1 MDLRLSVLFL
11 LFPSVM
17 CMWGFM
23 TISDFQ
29 CPGICMCSPKTIRCN
44 RVTELSLP
52 IAQRDSY
59 RRLTLTH
66 LSLKHIAGRAF
77 EELGGV
83 LSIEITQSAS
93 LEIIEALAFNN
104 LTNLSE
110 ILIQNTMRLAHISR
124 KAFNNLP
131 KLQYLSISNT
141 GISLFPD
148 LSAISSLQSNF
159 ILDICDNLNL
169 QSIPSNAF
177 IGMTKEH
184 TDMNLYNNGFK
195 EVQDHAFNGTR
206 INKLVLKNN
215 KKLKMIHSDA
225 FKGAFGPSTLDVSAT
240 AVEALP
246 ERGLEAVLVLVARG
260 AYALKSLPPLTGLQS
275 LQEAQLT
282 YPSHCCSLRE
292 ADVFA
297 EWSNRSAFC
306 NDVSLLERMLALSV
320 DLPLAPGSVDPS
332 PEVYSGIDLH
342 YPEFDFCHSRR
353 APRCA
358 PEADAFNP
366 CEDIVGFGFL
376 RVAIWVISTLAIAG
390 NLTVLAVLVASR
402 RKLNVPRFL
411 MCHLAFADL
420 CIGVYLLTIA
430 AVDLRTRGD
439 YSRHAIAWQTGGGC
453 GAAGFLSVFGGE
465 LSVYTLTVVTLE
477 RWHTITNALRRDRKL
492 GLARAAVVMA
502 TGWLLCLSVALL
514 PLLGVSSY
522 GKVSVCL
529 PVDIDTPFAQTF
541 VVLLL
546 LLNVAAFC
554 VVSACYVAVYR
565 AVRKPGF
572 VGGRSSDA
580 RMAKRMAVLVFT
592 DFVCMAPIS
601 FFAISAAFRT
611 PLITV
616 TSSKILL
623 VLFFPV
629 NSCANPFLYAI
640 FTRAFRRD
648 VCALLGRLGCHKGG
662 YRTGASSSENKVG
675 KCSSSVANN
684 GISCTTLKMCTMTRQ
699 DRRIRERIAFLRL
712 KNRNFQLKGIIYE
725 GSYRWSIGSKLYM
738 QTAMSHTDIKRRSWI
753 INIVV
758 LVALIVCKLS
768 TGRTAEEHDG
778 SLRSGHL
785 PSRRDVRSLRP
796 TDLLPLAV
804 PTTDPAPVE
813 PPIASGRA
821 PKVHLTQEDIRRLQ
835 FKPTVGR
842 ILLSEGME
850 VKVNCSIDIH
860 NVQLDLAILWWKNG
874 RELAQN
880 QQAVND
886 LQTESQGVITLL
898 STLSIKRVQR
908 SDAGE
913 YHCRLN
919 VGNTVIESQ
928 PIHIQVEGLPTFTR
942 HPEDMNVTRGTPFN
956 LSCSAIGPPDPV
968 TIAWLRNGKH
978 QGSDGPSPYDITIP
992 GVDSPTHFSCEARNQ
1007 KGVTTSREA
1016 RINVK
1021 ELPSPVSQLLV
1032 QSRASNNLTLQWT
1045 PGRDGFSP
1053 LTTCHVMVKEMA
1065 PREGEATR
1073 VIDTSVPPFRLDI
1086 ADLRAMTWYSMSVSC
1101 SNEIGPSPYST
1112 WVQANTTEG
1121 VPSVPPHNLT
1131 VQLNESVLVVRWD
1144 APPVEKVNGILQ
1156 GYDVII
1162 SRGKHVSTI
1171 RSDTNAAYIT
1181 VQEFNATYAV
1191 QVAARTQKGRGAL
1204 SLPVAYFVP
1213 EADLALSPSSSP
1225 DTRDSDSMYVVLGV
1239 VCGFCLLL
1247 LALWGAMCVRARVL
1261 ETRFGQVFGSGEH
1274 INPVVEYKAQ
1284 RSYNRSAIEV
1294 TLANLGVSAELQAK
1308 LQDVM
1313 VVRSLL
1319 SIGKVLGEGEFGS
1332 VVEGRLKK
1340 PDGTMEKVAVKTMK
1354 LDNFSQRE
1362 TEEFLNEAACMK
1374 DFHHPNVIRL
1384 LGVCLEM
1391 GSSHFA
1397 KPMVILPFM
1406 KYGDLHSFLL
1416 RSRLE
1421 ESPMYLPTQ
1430 TLLKFMI
1437 DIALGM
1443 EYLSSRNFLHRDL
1456 AARNCMLRDDMA
1468 VCVADFGL
1476 SKKIYSGDYYRQGR
1490 IAKMP
1495 VKWIAVESL
1504 ADRVF
1509 TVKSDVWAFGVTM
1522 WEIATRGMTPYPG
1535 VQNHEIYDYLL
1546 DGQRLK
1552 QPADCLDELYEIMY
1566 TCWRADPVDRPFF
1579 PQLRVQLEKLTE
1591 KLPEASSRE
1600 DIIYINTSLP
1610 EEEPEGEAEPGPGLP
1625 VFTSSPSC
1633 SRPMPGT
1640 CLVTADIHE
1649 SIEEEADEE
1658 DDRYVIVIS
1667 SEDPAVRGVG
1677 DVDTPLLTTDGQA
1690 TPANGSQASHSLRT
1704 EQPPSHSLLLL

>member
-52 IAQRDSY
+52 VAQRDSY

-66 LSLKHIAGRAF
+66 LSLKRIAGRAF

-104 LTNLSE
+104 LPNLSE
-110 ILIQNTMRLAHISR
+110 ILIQNTRRLAHISR

-159 ILDICDNLNL
+159 I
-169 QSIPSNAF
+169 
-177 IGMTKEH
+177 
-184 TDMNLYNNGFK
+184 
-195 EVQDHAFNGTR
+195 
-206 INKLVLKNN
+206 
-215 KKLKMIHSDA
+215 
-225 FKGAFGPSTLDVSAT
+225 LDVSAT

-332 PEVYSGIDLH
+332 PEVYSSIDLH

-529 PVDIDTPFAQTF
+529 PVDIDTPCAQTF

-572 VGGRSSDA
+572 AGGRSSDA

-648 VCALLGRLGCHKGG
+648 ACALLGRLGCHKGG

-699 DRRIRERIAFLRL
+699 DR
-712 KNRNFQLKGIIYE
+712 
-725 GSYRWSIGSKLYM
+725 
-738 QTAMSHTDIKRRSWI
+738 
-753 INIVV
+753 
-758 LVALIVCKLS
+758 
-768 TGRTAEEHDG
+768 
-778 SLRSGHL
+778 
-785 PSRRDVRSLRP
+785 
-796 TDLLPLAV
+796 
-804 PTTDPAPVE
+804 
-813 PPIASGRA
+813 
-821 PKVHLTQEDIRRLQ
+821 
-835 FKPTVGR
+835 
-842 ILLSEGME
+842 
-850 VKVNCSIDIH
+850 
-860 NVQLDLAILWWKNG
+860 
-874 RELAQN
+874 
-880 QQAVND
+880 
-886 LQTESQGVITLL
+886 
-898 STLSIKRVQR
+898 
-908 SDAGE
+908 
-913 YHCRLN
+913 
-919 VGNTVIESQ
+919 
-928 PIHIQVEGLPTFTR
+928 
-942 HPEDMNVTRGTPFN
+942 
-956 LSCSAIGPPDPV
+956 
-968 TIAWLRNGKH
+968 
-978 QGSDGPSPYDITIP
+978 
-992 GVDSPTHFSCEARNQ
+992 
-1007 KGVTTSREA
+1007 
-1016 RINVK
+1016 
-1021 ELPSPVSQLLV
+1021 
-1032 QSRASNNLTLQWT
+1032 
-1045 PGRDGFSP
+1045 
-1053 LTTCHVMVKEMA
+1053 
-1065 PREGEATR
+1065 
-1073 VIDTSVPPFRLDI
+1073 
-1086 ADLRAMTWYSMSVSC
+1086 
-1101 SNEIGPSPYST
+1101 
-1112 WVQANTTEG
+1112 
-1121 VPSVPPHNLT
+1121 
-1131 VQLNESVLVVRWD
+1131 
-1144 APPVEKVNGILQ
+1144 
-1156 GYDVII
+1156 
-1162 SRGKHVSTI
+1162 
-1171 RSDTNAAYIT
+1171 
-1181 VQEFNATYAV
+1181 
-1191 QVAARTQKGRGAL
+1191 
-1204 SLPVAYFVP
+1204 
-1213 EADLALSPSSSP
+1213 
-1225 DTRDSDSMYVVLGV
+1225 
-1239 VCGFCLLL
+1239 
-1247 LALWGAMCVRARVL
+1247 
-1261 ETRFGQVFGSGEH
+1261 
-1274 INPVVEYKAQ
+1274 
-1284 RSYNRSAIEV
+1284 
-1294 TLANLGVSAELQAK
+1294 
-1308 LQDVM
+1308 
-1313 VVRSLL
+1313 
-1319 SIGKVLGEGEFGS
+1319 
-1332 VVEGRLKK
+1332 
-1340 PDGTMEKVAVKTMK
+1340 
-1354 LDNFSQRE
+1354 
-1362 TEEFLNEAACMK
+1362 
-1374 DFHHPNVIRL
+1374 
-1384 LGVCLEM
+1384 
-1391 GSSHFA
+1391 
-1397 KPMVILPFM
+1397 
-1406 KYGDLHSFLL
+1406 
-1416 RSRLE
+1416 
-1421 ESPMYLPTQ
+1421 
-1430 TLLKFMI
+1430 
-1437 DIALGM
+1437 
-1443 EYLSSRNFLHRDL
+1443 
-1456 AARNCMLRDDMA
+1456 
-1468 VCVADFGL
+1468 
-1476 SKKIYSGDYYRQGR
+1476 
-1490 IAKMP
+1490 
-1495 VKWIAVESL
+1495 
-1504 ADRVF
+1504 
-1509 TVKSDVWAFGVTM
+1509 
-1522 WEIATRGMTPYPG
+1522 
-1535 VQNHEIYDYLL
+1535 
-1546 DGQRLK
+1546 
-1552 QPADCLDELYEIMY
+1552 
-1566 TCWRADPVDRPFF
+1566 
-1579 PQLRVQLEKLTE
+1579 
-1591 KLPEASSRE
+1591 
-1600 DIIYINTSLP
+1600 
-1610 EEEPEGEAEPGPGLP
+1610 
-1625 VFTSSPSC
+1625 
-1633 SRPMPGT
+1633 
-1640 CLVTADIHE
+1640 
-1649 SIEEEADEE
+1649 
-1658 DDRYVIVIS
+1658 
-1667 SEDPAVRGVG
+1667 
-1677 DVDTPLLTTDGQA
+1677 
-1690 TPANGSQASHSLRT
+1690 
-1704 EQPPSHSLLLL
+1704 